1 VSKTAEVDASPASDA
16 SLESFT
22 RFCGELLTTDT
33 GKPLVLEEFQ
43 KEMLGGYFA
52 GIRETL
58 ALISKK
64 NGKSSLLAALG
75 LYELCSIPNAE
86 VAIVAASRD
95 QAGLILRQARGYIR
109 RSERLRERLRVVPAG
124 DPPHPPGGAR

>member
-1 VSKTAEVDASPASDA
+1 MSTAVTSSPAVD
-16 SLESFT
+16 LEPFD
-22 RFCGELLTTDT
+22 RFCGELLTADT
-33 GKPLVLEEFQ
+33 GRPLVLEGFQ

-58 ALISKK
+58 ALLSKK

-109 RSERLRERLRVVPAG
+109 RSERLRERLRVAPAR
-124 DPPHPPGGAR
+124 DPPHAPRR